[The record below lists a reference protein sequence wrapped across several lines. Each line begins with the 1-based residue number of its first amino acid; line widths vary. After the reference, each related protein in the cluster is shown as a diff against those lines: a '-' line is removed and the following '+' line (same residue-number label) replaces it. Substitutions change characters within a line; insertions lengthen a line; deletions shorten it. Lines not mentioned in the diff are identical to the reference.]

1 VTTYPSLYAA
11 LEPHTAEDGRRG
23 HLVRCTA
30 TRVELGFV
38 WWSCNASNVVT
49 WHWRTLG
56 RVGERTTQR
65 NAVQALRDIANNAP
79 GLPFSEDD
87 DEPVAPERAGGEE
100 PPRAPRRVFHLP
112 SESPAPA
119 KHIVWAERPVDV
131 NVPDLTARIAE
142 ALRRRQ

>member
-1 VTTYPSLYAA
+1 VTKYPSLYAA

-38 WWSCNASNVVT
+38 WWSCNGSNVVT

-79 GLPFSEDD
+79 GLPLSDEDD
-87 DEPVAPERAGGEE
+87 DPPARPET
-100 PPRAPRRVFHLP
+100 PRRVFHLP

-119 KHIVWAERPVDV
+119 KHIVWAEQPVDV

>member
-1 VTTYPSLYAA
+1 VTKYPSLYAA

-30 TRVELGFV
+30 TRTELGFV
-38 WWSCNASNVVT
+38 WWSCNAGNVVT

-79 GLPFSEDD
+79 GLPLSDD
-87 DEPVAPERAGGEE
+87 GDEPEPQEQTARPAP
-100 PPRAPRRVFHLP
+100 PRRVFHLP

-131 NVPDLTARIAE
+131 NVPDLTAAIAD